1 MSFPAAPPAV
11 PPVVRRLA
19 AGRPVQAVWAN
30 ELGGVTFRVG
40 PGAEFIKVA
49 RTGVFDFTAEAQRL
63 RWASAHLTVPA
74 VLDFGVEQDWAWLR
88 TAGLPGVSAVHPR
101 WVAAP
106 DVAVRAIGV
115 GLRTL
120 HERLPVR
127 ACPFDWSAQS
137 RLARLTAA
145 GRANVGAPP
154 PIDRLVV
161 CHGDACAP
169 HTLIAEDG
177 NCCGHVD
184 LGTLGVADRW
194 ADLAVATLSLQ
205 WNFPGHGWEAKFF
218 AAYGVAPD
226 PRRIDYYRRLWGPRI
241 STQAKL
247 DAAFGAE
254 HASAVAVAGRYLCR
268 SQASATPAF

>member
-154 PIDRLVV
+154 PDRSVGGLPRRRVCTPHPDRRGRQLLRPRRPRHAGRGRSMGRPGGSNVV
-161 CHGDACAP
+161 VAVELSRPRLGGEVLRRLRSGAGPAANRLLP
-169 HTLIAEDG
+169 AAVGAED
-177 NCCGHVD
+177 
-184 LGTLGVADRW
+184 
-194 ADLAVATLSLQ
+194 
-205 WNFPGHGWEAKFF
+205 
-218 AAYGVAPD
+218 
-226 PRRIDYYRRLWGPRI
+226 
-241 STQAKL
+241 L
-247 DAAFGAE
+247 D
-254 HASAVAVAGRYLCR
+254 S
-268 SQASATPAF
+268 S